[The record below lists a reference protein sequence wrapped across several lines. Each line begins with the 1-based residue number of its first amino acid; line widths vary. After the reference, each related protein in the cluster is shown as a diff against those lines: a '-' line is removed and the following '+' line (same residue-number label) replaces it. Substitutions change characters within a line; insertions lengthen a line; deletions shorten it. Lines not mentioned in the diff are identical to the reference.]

1 MLAKSA
7 HVNLCDHDSDILA
20 PRSLPED
27 RKRRILGQYAISLSR
42 SGPLSSARIRRYAGT
57 FTRLAHPAASQ
68 TIERCAQRIKGG
80 FSHQIRTK
88 FRGEIWQAGFHDH
101 RVRDASDF
109 RNQLEYIA
117 LNPIRRGL
125 QSYAYV
131 HTEFSDRLDP
141 APISFN

>member
-1 MLAKSA
+1 MST
-7 HVNLCDHDSDILA
+7 
-20 PRSLPED
+20 
-27 RKRRILGQYAISLSR
+27 YAITTVTYLRRVLFLKTANAESLVNMLFHYR
-42 SGPLSSARIRRYAGT
+42 DQGRYLLHGFAVMPEHLHVLLT
-57 FTRLAHPAASQ
+57 PAAGQ
-68 TIERCAQRIKGG
+68 TIERCAQCIKGG

>member
-1 MLAKSA
+1 MST
-7 HVNLCDHDSDILA
+7 
-20 PRSLPED
+20 
-27 RKRRILGQYAISLSR
+27 YAITTVTYLRRVLFLKTANAESLVNMLFHYR
-42 SGPLSSARIRRYAGT
+42 DQGRYLLHGFAVMPEHLHVLLT
-57 FTRLAHPAASQ
+57 PAAGQ
-68 TIERCAQRIKGG
+68 TIERCAQCIKGG

-131 HTEFSDRLDP
+131 HSEFSDRLDP

>member
-1 MLAKSA
+1 MST
-7 HVNLCDHDSDILA
+7 
-20 PRSLPED
+20 
-27 RKRRILGQYAISLSR
+27 YAITTVTYLRRVLFLKTANAESLVNMLFHYR
-42 SGPLSSARIRRYAGT
+42 DQGRYLLHGFAVMPEHLHVLLT
-57 FTRLAHPAASQ
+57 PAASQ

-131 HTEFSDRLDP
+131 HSEFSDRLDP

>member
-1 MLAKSA
+1 MST
-7 HVNLCDHDSDILA
+7 
-20 PRSLPED
+20 
-27 RKRRILGQYAISLSR
+27 YAITTVTYLRRVLFLKTANAESLVNMLFHYR
-42 SGPLSSARIRRYAGT
+42 DQGRYLLHGFAVMPEPLHVLLT
-57 FTRLAHPAASQ
+57 PAASQ

-131 HTEFSDRLDP
+131 HSEFSDRLDP